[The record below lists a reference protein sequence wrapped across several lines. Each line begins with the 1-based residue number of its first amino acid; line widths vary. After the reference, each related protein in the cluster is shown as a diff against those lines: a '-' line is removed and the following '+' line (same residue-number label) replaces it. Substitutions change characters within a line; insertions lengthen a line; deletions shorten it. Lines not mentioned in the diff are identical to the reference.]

1 MQCKIYCGILTE
13 MLEGIMEKEKSN
25 KSGFIMLCLFYTFY
39 YMGSGIYTYLS
50 VYLKSG
56 PGFDTDQIGI
66 LLALGQIVAMFS
78 PYFWGL
84 RADKAKNRN
93 TILFIIVAMAAIIAI
108 FIPMNNSFIYVACIL
123 ITMNLF
129 HPSIMAIADSVSA
142 ELCSRNGWSLA
153 NTRLMGTLTYAAST
167 FLIGYIFVGD
177 EPAIFYIF
185 SAIFIISL
193 IPIYF
198 TPKVAGYQSGNK
210 RVPYRKLFTN
220 KKLVTLYILAAVV
233 YLTTSFYYS
242 FFSVYFISEEV
253 GGTTGQFGI
262 CNGLASVAEFV
273 GLIFAAKYIKKSGA
287 EKTLIISV
295 AFLSIRWFLIGLVP
309 NPVALIFINMLHG
322 CSYGVFALACSV
334 YIDKHVQPEF
344 KASGHAFNTLLSMGL
359 MRALASFTGGF
370 LAKAVPYTTI
380 FICMGAIIA
389 VTTVVYAMKVAKDNR
404 AEINA

>member
-1 MQCKIYCGILTE
+1 
-13 MLEGIMEKEKSN
+13 MEKEKNS

-39 YMGSGIYTYLS
+39 YMGSGVYTYLS

-84 RADKAKNRN
+84 AADKAKNRN
-93 TILFIIVAMAAIIAI
+93 TIWIIVVSMAVITAI
-108 FIPMNNSFIYVACIL
+108 FIPQSNSFIYVACIL
-123 ITMNLF
+123 IIMNLF
-129 HPSIMAIADSVSA
+129 HPSILAMAESVSA
-142 ELCSRNGWSLA
+142 ELCTKNGWSLA

-167 FLIGYIFVGD
+167 FLVGYIFVGD

-185 SAIFIISL
+185 AVIFAISL
-193 IPIYF
+193 VPIYF
-198 TPKVAGYQSGNK
+198 TPKVAGYQSGKN

-220 KKLVTLYILAAVV
+220 KKLVTLYILCAVV

-253 GGTTGQFGI
+253 GGTTSQFGL

-273 GLIFAAKYIKKSGA
+273 GLIFSAKYIKKYGA
-287 EKTLIISV
+287 EKTIIVSI
-295 AFLSIRWFLIGLVP
+295 AFLALRWLLIGLVP
-309 NPVALIFINMLHG
+309 NPIALIFINMLHG
-322 CSYGVFALACSV
+322 CSYGVFAIACSV
-334 YIDKHVQPEF
+334 YIDKYVQPEF

-359 MRALASFTGGF
+359 MRAIASFTGGF
-370 LAKAVPYTTI
+370 LAKAIPYTTI
-380 FICMGAIIA
+380 FISMGVIIA
-389 VTTVVYAMKVAKDNR
+389 VATVVYAMKVVKDGKTEDKIT
-404 AEINA
+404 A